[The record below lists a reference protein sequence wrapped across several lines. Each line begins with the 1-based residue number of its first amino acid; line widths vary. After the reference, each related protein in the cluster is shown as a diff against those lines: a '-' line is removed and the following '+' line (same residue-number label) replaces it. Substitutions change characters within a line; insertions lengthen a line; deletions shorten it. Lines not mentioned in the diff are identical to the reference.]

1 MNLAVDLRDAF
12 RIHRSIGGTAVAL
25 QGLTLQV
32 EEGEIV
38 VVLGP
43 SGSGKTTIL
52 RTVAVFDALSAG
64 TVRVLGTDVGSL
76 GPSAA
81 ARFRA
86 QNLGLLDQHYA
97 RALSP
102 ELSCVHTVA
111 LSLELLGN
119 SRIEARSTASALLDR
134 VGLGDRLDDR
144 PGTLSGGEQ
153 QRVALCA
160 ALAHRPRLLLA
171 DEPAGELDA
180 ENAETVY
187 GLVAEFVRERGATA
201 LVVSHDEAAADIA
214 DRLVYV
220 RDGRVVEEG
229 RPRGRASLVVTE
241 PGWVRLPDPLLDALG
256 SPRRLHAAQRGGELV
271 ITSAGDDADL
281 GVSRP
286 TALDGQP
293 VRPGGVVAEFRD
305 VVRHFPGA
313 THPVLDGI
321 SRTFESGTLTAV
333 VGRSGSGKTTLLHLL
348 AGLDCPDR
356 GNVVLQG
363 HEIGSMSRSAVA
375 LLRRQ
380 YVALVT
386 QEPGLI
392 PHLTVRENVELAL
405 LVRAAVDNAGAKA
418 AKALADVGLADR
430 LDHRADRLSAGE
442 RQRVAIAR
450 ALAARPAIL
459 LADEP
464 TARLDQANARG
475 VGELFA
481 RLARDTGSAVVCATH
496 DAAVIEQVDTEL
508 VLGMRVARRPAPGA
522 ALKVSIVRGEGQSWS
537 SVKGETHDR

>member
-1 MNLAVDLRDAF
+1 MSPAIDVRDAF
-12 RIHRSIGGTAVAL
+12 RIHRSTAGTAVAL
-25 QGLTLQV
+25 QGLSLRV
-32 EEGEIV
+32 EQGEIV

-43 SGSGKTTIL
+43 SGSGKTTLL
-52 RTVAVFDALSAG
+52 RTVAGFDTLSAG
-64 TVRVLGTDVGSL
+64 VAHVLGSNVGEL
-76 GPSAA
+76 GPGAL

-102 ELSCVHTVA
+102 DLSCVHTVA
-111 LSLELLGN
+111 LGLELLGE
-119 SRIEARSTASALLDR
+119 SHAAARSAAVALLGR

-144 PGTLSGGEQ
+144 PVSLSGGEQ

-187 GLVAEFVRERGATA
+187 GLIAELVRERAASA

-229 RPRGRASLVVTE
+229 RPGRRRSLVVTE
-241 PGWVRLPDPLLDALG
+241 PGWIRLPDELLDSVGG
-256 SPRRLHAAQRGGELV
+256 SRRLRAEGHGNTVVITGAAGDAAARVVEPPVLDRRPRRPRA
-271 ITSAGDDADL
+271 
-281 GVSRP
+281 
-286 TALDGQP
+286 
-293 VRPGGVVAEFRD
+293 VVAELRE

-313 THPVLDGI
+313 AHPVLDRL
-321 SRTFESGTLTAV
+321 SREFESATLTAV

-348 AGLDCPDR
+348 AGLDRPDGGEVFVR
-356 GNVVLQG
+356 GN
-363 HEIGSMSRSAVA
+363 EIGGLSRSAAAV
-375 LLRRQ
+375 LRREH
-380 YVALVT
+380 VALVT
-386 QEPGLI
+386 QEPGLV
-392 PHLTVRENVELAL
+392 PHLTARENVELG
-405 LVRAAVDNAGAKA
+405 LVVRGIADGPAAAAAV
-418 AKALADVGLADR
+418 LADVGLADR
-430 LDHRADRLSAGE
+430 LGHRADRLSAGE

-464 TARLDQANARG
+464 TARLDQANARAA
-475 VGELFA
+475 GELLR
-481 RLARDTGSAVVCATH
+481 RLARETGAAVVCATH
-496 DAAVIEQVDTEL
+496 DAAVIEQADVEL
-508 VLGMRVARRPAPGA
+508 VLGRPAATPPARVVTAPGP
-522 ALKVSIVRGEGQSWS
+522 
-537 SVKGETHDR
+537 

>member
-1 MNLAVDLRDAF
+1 MRPAIDVRDAF
-12 RIHRSIGGTAVAL
+12 RLHRSTGGTAVAL

-43 SGSGKTTIL
+43 SGSGKTTLL
-52 RTVAVFDALSAG
+52 RTLAGLDVLSAG
-64 TVRVLGTDVGSL
+64 SARVLGSDVGAL
-76 GPSAA
+76 GPGEA

-86 QNLGLLDQHYA
+86 RNLGLLDQHYA

-102 ELSCVHTVA
+102 DLSCVHTVA
-111 LSLELLGN
+111 LSLELLG
-119 SRIEARSTASALLDR
+119 SSSADARAAAAALLGR

-187 GLVAEFVRERGATA
+187 GLVAELVRGQGTTA

-229 RPRGRASLVVTE
+229 RPGARTSLVVTE
-241 PGWVRLPDPLLDALG
+241 PGWVRLPDVLLDGIG
-256 SPRRLHAAQRGGELV
+256 SPRRLDAEQRDDELV
-271 ITSAGDDADL
+271 LTAADPAGVEAD
-281 GVSRP
+281 RP
-286 TALDGQP
+286 PSLAGLPAG
-293 VRPGGVVAEFRD
+293 PGDTVAELRD
-305 VVRHFPGA
+305 VTRRFRGA
-313 THPVLDGI
+313 AHPVLAGL
-321 SRTFESGTLTAV
+321 SRTFERSTVTAV

-348 AGLDCPDR
+348 AGLDRPSE
-356 GNVVLQG
+356 GEVFVQG
-363 HEIGSMSRSAVA
+363 REIGTMSRSEVA
-375 LLRRQ
+375 ALRREH
-380 YVALVT
+380 VALVT
-386 QEPGLI
+386 QEPGLV
-392 PHLTVRENVELAL
+392 PHLTARENVELGL
-405 LVRAAVDNAGAKA
+405 LLRVGSDPSAVERATN
-418 AKALADVGLADR
+418 ALAEVGLEDR

-450 ALAARPAIL
+450 ALATQPAIL

-464 TARLDQANARG
+464 TARLDQANARA
-475 VGELFA
+475 VGELLA
-481 RLARDTGSAVVCATH
+481 RLAHESGTAVVCATH
-496 DAAVIEQVDTEL
+496 DGAVIEHVDSEL
-508 VLGMRVARRPAPGA
+508 VLGARVAIPPRA
-522 ALKVSIVRGEGQSWS
+522 AATSL
-537 SVKGETHDR
+537 